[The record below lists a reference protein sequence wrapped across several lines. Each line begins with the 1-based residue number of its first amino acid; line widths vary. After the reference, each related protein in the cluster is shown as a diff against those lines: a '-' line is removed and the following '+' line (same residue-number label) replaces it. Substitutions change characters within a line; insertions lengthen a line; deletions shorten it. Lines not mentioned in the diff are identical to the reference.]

1 MRCQKCGRMLL
12 RTGIQVQM
20 HGFVI
25 TVGPTCA
32 QNMGAKPKPRRQDG
46 IKMRAVRARRVDQ
59 LALFGEAG

>member
-1 MRCQKCGRMLL
+1 MRCQRCGRMLL

-32 QNMGAKPKPRRQDG
+32 QNMGAKPPKRQATKGRKP
-46 IKMRAVRARRVDQ
+46 RARRVDQ